1 MGDYFASVSVEISGV
16 EMLVGKNVRLR
27 ILDSTDVSYMRE
39 LRNSPEVVCGFQW
52 QKPISDTRHGEF
64 YQAVNASLEQA
75 YFVAES
81 IHDLKPFGIYFYR
94 KLDHRNQRAEN
105 GVFLDPQRTTTG
117 VESVEAIFLL
127 LEYQFSYLNLH
138 KICAEVLADNIRAIR
153 FNETIGMELEGV
165 LRKHVYLDGAFRD
178 LHQYCLFRDDFL
190 NRPTPAIRS
199 FLQSRES

>member
-1 MGDYFASVSVEISGV
+1 MGDYFASVSVEMSGV

-39 LRNSPEVVCGFQW
+39 LRNSPEVVRGFQW
-52 QKPISDTRHGEF
+52 QNPISDTRQGEF

-81 IHDLKPFGIYFYR
+81 THDLKPFGIYFYR

>member
-1 MGDYFASVSVEISGV
+1 
-16 EMLVGKNVRLR
+16 MLVGKTVRLR
-27 ILDSTDVSYMRE
+27 ILDSTDVEYMRQ
-39 LRNSPEVVCGFQW
+39 LRNCPEVVRGFQW
-52 QKPISDTRHGEF
+52 RNPISDSR
-64 YQAVNASLEQA
+64 QATFFQSVNATSEHA

-127 LEYQFSYLNLH
+127 IEYQFSYLNLH
-138 KICAEVLADNIRAIR
+138 KICAEVLADNVRAIR
-153 FNETIGMELEGV
+153 FNEAIGMELEGV

-199 FLQSRES
+199 FLSSRES